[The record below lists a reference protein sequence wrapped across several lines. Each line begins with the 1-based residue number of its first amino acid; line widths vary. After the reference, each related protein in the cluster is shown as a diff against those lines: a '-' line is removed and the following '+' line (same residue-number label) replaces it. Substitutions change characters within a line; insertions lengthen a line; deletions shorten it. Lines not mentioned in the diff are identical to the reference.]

1 MGPFFIQLR
10 SAKIYVVAS
19 LSHLVGASLR
29 RSTLRTPSRGGW
41 LLPTLQRAIRPS
53 FSRERCAMFLLA
65 IAAILCIVLFISAIS
80 AIRVLI
86 YVGSGRQAL
95 DDRLRA
101 ASEPTR

>member
-1 MGPFFIQLR
+1 
-10 SAKIYVVAS
+10 
-19 LSHLVGASLR
+19 
-29 RSTLRTPSRGGW
+29 
-41 LLPTLQRAIRPS
+41 
-53 FSRERCAMFLLA
+53 MFLLA